1 MISIQPELTQSRE
14 FAMTHHKSNLHIQSF
29 YAGVLSAL
37 AIIAIHDER
46 TLFDEIVSTVGETE
60 LVKTARK
67 DGAMRWSGL
76 SQYDYGKK
84 LHIKKRGQALTCV

>member
-1 MISIQPELTQSRE
+1 MKYLP
-14 FAMTHHKSNLHIQSF
+14 SF

-37 AIIAIHDER
+37 AVVVIFDEQ
-46 TLFDEIVSTVGETE
+46 TIFDEIVKEVGEDE

-76 SQYDYGKK
+76 SKYGYGKS
-84 LHIKKRGQALTCV
+84 IKSYE